1 MGRSYPSFAHE
12 ECSLDTYQTEES
24 SSSIV
29 DFSKVES
36 IIASLQPR
44 KDRVWGCWS
53 CSACGFQMNETQS
66 DGTVRTFHF
75 LEYSG
80 TRELAEDIERIR
92 LLLNAPKLNVYG
104 ISYGTLVFGTYAT
117 MFPASVGLF
126 ILDSPT
132 SPDPYLPEVARA
144 KAIGE
149 AERIDYLIYS
159 CSARNILN
167 PGSCPVSDMRQCIG
181 DAGKALVDN
190 GYQEFTPGFPVYTT
204 LGLMVQALYKDL
216 SRAEMLC
223 SLAKVG
229 DVESLIAL
237 IGEINGG
244 SDTRSKRQ
252 VVQSPS
258 QPTFRSTVYD
268 NPDYAILMKN
278 GEIAQSF
285 VRAQDSS
292 GASYDEDFFAQEVAE
307 FNAKYKGARVGLP
320 ADAFAYRWGH
330 SFYWPKSVPLPPLG
344 SPDVRGIVAGS
355 LYDPATPYR
364 WTQQMRAAFPNMNL
378 LTSQSITHII
388 ATILD
393 DEEVGRY
400 DCQQHILDYLTNG
413 YVGFQDGSI
422 CEAEFASKEALFEQL
437 SITL

>member
-12 ECSLDTYQTEES
+12 ECSLDTYQTEERNR
-24 SSSIV
+24 V
-29 DFSKVES
+29 DYSKVES

-53 CSACGFQMNETQS
+53 CSDCGFQMKETQS

-126 ILDSPT
+126 ILDSPV
-132 SPDPYLPEVARA
+132 SPDPNLQEIARTA
-144 KAIGE
+144 AIGE

-181 DAGKALVDN
+181 DAGEALVGN
-190 GYQEFTPGFPVYTT
+190 GYPIIDA
-204 LGLMVQALYKDL
+204 LGYRVFDILNAMLQALYKDL
-216 SRAEMLC
+216 SRAETLC
-223 SLAKVG
+223 SLARVG

-237 IGEINGG
+237 IIEILSG
-244 SDTRSKRQ
+244 SATQSIRTHLL
-252 VVQSPS
+252 SPS
-258 QPTFRSTVYD
+258 KPTDFWNVYD
-268 NPDYAILMKN
+268 NPDYGILMADFD
-278 GEIAQSF
+278 ITTSF
-285 VRAQDSS
+285 VRAQDNT
-292 GASYDEDFFAQEVAE
+292 GASYDEDFFAQEVVE
-307 FNAKYKGARVGLP
+307 LNAKYKGARVGSP
-320 ADAFAYRWGH
+320 AFSFSVRWGH

-355 LYDPATPYR
+355 LYDSNTPYR
-364 WTQQMRAAFPNMNL
+364 WTQQMRAAFPNADL
-378 LTSQSITHII
+378 LTSQSITHAIPAI
-388 ATILD
+388 SNV
-393 DEEVGRY
+393 EEMGRY

-413 YVGFQDGSI
+413 YVAFQDGSI
-422 CEAEFASKEALFEQL
+422 CEAEFASKEALFGEFSSPL
-437 SITL
+437 